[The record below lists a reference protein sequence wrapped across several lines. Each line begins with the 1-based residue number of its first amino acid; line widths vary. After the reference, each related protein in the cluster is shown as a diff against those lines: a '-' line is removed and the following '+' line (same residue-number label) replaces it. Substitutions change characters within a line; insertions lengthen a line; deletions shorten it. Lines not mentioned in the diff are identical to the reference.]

1 MSKCEPLLSD
11 ERLDALC
18 REAGEPV
25 DQPEYCGGPGL
36 YSARRVRDHYESLID
51 SGKLRVV
58 EEVELW
64 HPSVPEEHWR
74 KWLTGSQA
82 EFFMLVTRCCSRNPW
97 TPPWLMGRPEWDKE
111 ANDVTYPHRKYVCLG
126 CGNPIK
132 R

>member
-1 MSKCEPLLSD
+1 MNKREPLLSD
-11 ERLDALC
+11 EDAIF
-18 REAGEPV
+18 RASIIRSPVEA
-25 DQPEYCGGPGL
+25 
-36 YSARRVRDHYESLID
+36 VRSVIRFYESLID

-58 EEVELW
+58 EEVGLW

-82 EFFMLVTRCCSRNPW
+82 EFSMLVTKCCSRNPW

-111 ANDVTYPHRKYVCLG
+111 ADDVTYPHRKYVCPG